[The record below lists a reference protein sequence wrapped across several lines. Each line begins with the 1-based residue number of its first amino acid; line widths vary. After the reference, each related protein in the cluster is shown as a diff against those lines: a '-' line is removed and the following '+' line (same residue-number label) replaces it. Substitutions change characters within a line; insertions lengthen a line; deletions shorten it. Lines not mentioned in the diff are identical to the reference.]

1 MDARIRDLL
10 RQITSLE
17 DDLRTALHERE
28 SRIHFTIHGKRVRF
42 EREARQMHARLRRN
56 FFRWLATD
64 RPQNLITGPII
75 YGMALPLG
83 ILDFFITLYQA
94 TCFPIY
100 GIAKVSRGDYIVFD
114 RHQLGYLNFIERFH
128 CEYCAYANGLV
139 AYAMEIVGRTEQ
151 YFCPIKHARKILGVH
166 GRYSHFLD
174 YGDSADFHARL
185 EAYRVACG
193 TIEANQP
200 AGD

>member
-1 MDARIRDLL
+1 MDTRIRDLL
-10 RQITSLE
+10 AQIQSLE

-28 SRIHFTIHGKRVRF
+28 SHIQFTIRGKRIEF
-42 EREARQMHARLRRN
+42 EREARKVHAKLKRS
-56 FFRWLATD
+56 FFHWVAKD
-64 RPQNLITGPII
+64 RPQNFITGPVI
-75 YGMALPLG
+75 YGMAVPLAM
-83 ILDFFITLYQA
+83 LDLFLTLYQA

-100 GIAKVSRGDYIVFD
+100 GIAKVDRADYIVFD

-139 AYAMEIVGRTEQ
+139 AYAAEIIGRTEQ

-166 GRYSHFLD
+166 SRYAEFMA

-185 EAYRVACG
+185 EEYRVASAA
-193 TIEANQP
+193 IPAAPEA
-200 AGD
+200 